1 MQQLLADV
9 ISISPLTEFIFKVEL
24 KPAQAVQFK
33 AGQYLQVVLGEKDKR
48 AFSIASKPSQTEL
61 LELHIGAGATDSYAR
76 QALDHLREHHAAG
89 TQATVEVGLGISE
102 LREQSPRP
110 IILLAGGTGFSYVKS
125 MADHLAETDCN
136 RPVFFYWGVK
146 DPSALYADDEMKAW
160 AASNVHF
167 NYIPVIEKPAAD
179 WQGHSGYVHLAVL
192 SDFDSLADFDIYMA
206 GRFDMI
212 GIVRDDFIN
221 QGAIREQMF
230 ADAFAFIK

>member
-1 MQQLLADV
+1 M
-9 ISISPLTEFIFKVEL
+9 
-24 KPAQAVQFK
+24 QFK

-125 MADHLAETDCN
+125 MADHLAETDCK

-167 NYIPVIEKPAAD
+167 NYIPVIENPAAD

-192 SDFDSLADFDIYMA
+192 SDFDSLADYDIYMA

-230 ADAFAFIK
+230 ADAFAFI